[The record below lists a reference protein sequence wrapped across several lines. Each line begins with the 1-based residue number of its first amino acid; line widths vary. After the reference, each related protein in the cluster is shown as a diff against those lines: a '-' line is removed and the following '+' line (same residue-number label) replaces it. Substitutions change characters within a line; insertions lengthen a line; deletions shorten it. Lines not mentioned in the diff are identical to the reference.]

1 MFTSGISAGSS
12 LMQRMSAGRG
22 VDAVEQRVRHLQNLI
37 QSTSPPS
44 GDSFSQQLK
53 AKATPSASSNALHNP
68 TLSVSAKGVV
78 QPPTNLNTKASALW
92 PLITQ
97 QASQHKIDP
106 ALIAAVIQQESGF
119 NANATSKAGAQ
130 GLMQLMPAT
139 AKSLGVTN
147 SLDPAQNIAA
157 GTKYLS
163 QKLSEF
169 NGNIPLA
176 LAAYNAGS
184 GAVKKHDGIP
194 PYAETQGYVRK
205 ILSQYLSHK
214 NA

>member
-1 MFTSGISAGSS
+1 MFTSGINAGSS
-12 LMQRMSAGRG
+12 LMQRMAAGRG
-22 VDAVEQRVRHLQNLI
+22 IDAVEQRVRHLQGLI
-37 QSTSPPS
+37 QAGASSAS
-44 GDSFSQQLK
+44 DFSQQLQ
-53 AKATPSASSNALHNP
+53 TVASNSPTAS

-78 QPPTNLNTKASALW
+78 QPPKNLSNKVSTLW

-106 ALIAAVIQQESGF
+106 ALVVAVIQQESGF
-119 NANATSKAGAQ
+119 NSNATSKAGAQ
-130 GLMQLMPAT
+130 GLMQLMPST
-139 AKSLGVTN
+139 AKSLGVTDA
-147 SLDPAQNIAA
+147 LDPSQNIAA

-163 QKLSEF
+163 QKLAEF

-184 GAVKKHDGIP
+184 GAVKKYDGIP

>member
-1 MFTSGISAGSS
+1 
-12 LMQRMSAGRG
+12 MQRMAAGRG
-22 VDAVEQRVRHLQNLI
+22 VDAVEQRVRQLQHLI
-37 QSTSPPS
+37 QSNAAPANN
-44 GDSFSQQLK
+44 FAQQLQ
-53 AKATPSASSNALHNP
+53 ATASGNTSAP
-68 TLSVSAKGVV
+68 TLSVSAKGMV
-78 QPPTNLNTKASALW
+78 QPPKNLGNKVTSLW

-97 QASQHKIDP
+97 QANQHKIDP
-106 ALIAAVIQQESGF
+106 ALVAAVIQQESGF

-139 AKSLGVTN
+139 AKSLGVTD

-194 PYAETQGYVRK
+194 PYTETQGYVRK

>member
-1 MFTSGISAGSS
+1 
-12 LMQRMSAGRG
+12 MQRMSAGRG
-22 VDAVEQRVRHLQNLI
+22 VDAVEQRVRQLQHLI
-37 QSTSPPS
+37 QSTSTSPTA
-44 GDSFSQQLK
+44 DSFSKQLQ
-53 AKATPSASSNALHNP
+53 AKASTPTANPYGPQAP

-106 ALIAAVIQQESGF
+106 ALVAAVIPQESGF
-119 NANATSKAGAQ
+119 NNNATSKAGAQ

-139 AKSLGVTN
+139 AKSLGVTD

-169 NGNIPLA
+169 NCNIPLA

-184 GAVKKHDGIP
+184 GAVKKYDGIP

-205 ILSQYLSHK
+205 ILGQYLSHK